1 VEAFAGQAGTSGFRD
16 GPAAEALFKAPTGLA
31 VTPAGEVVVA
41 DTGNNRIRLIQPG
54 PTPSVITLGGNGN
67 LGHRDG
73 AGAQAMFRYPTAV
86 AVGLAGE
93 IYVADS
99 ENHVIRVLEKDAAG
113 GWTVRTVAGIVSRSG
128 FADGVPAKAR
138 FNRPMSLAV
147 DSAGN
152 LYIADQVGNRIRM
165 LRADRSEVVTIA
177 GSGSAGRVDENATK
191 ASFNNP
197 TALVMGHDGALYVF
211 EAGNQLVR
219 RVSLPAPYKVETVA
233 GRREG
238 YVFGFADGE
247 GTAARFRG
255 QMGMSVAVD
264 GRLVIA
270 DTGNF
275 RIRKVQPGTDA
286 ASSRVVTVAGSG
298 KLGTNL
304 GSGDVADIVA
314 PTGLATNADGQ
325 LYVSDSFNHTIR
337 LIIP

>member
-1 VEAFAGQAGTSGFRD
+1 
-16 GPAAEALFKAPTGLA
+16 
-31 VTPAGEVVVA
+31 
-41 DTGNNRIRLIQPG
+41 
-54 PTPSVITLGGNGN
+54 
-67 LGHRDG
+67 
-73 AGAQAMFRYPTAV
+73 
-86 AVGLAGE
+86 
-93 IYVADS
+93 
-99 ENHVIRVLEKDAAG
+99 
-113 GWTVRTVAGIVSRSG
+113 
-128 FADGVPAKAR
+128 
-138 FNRPMSLAV
+138 MSLAV

-177 GSGSAGRVDENATK
+177 GSGSAGRVDENGTK

-197 TALVMGHDGALYVF
+197 TALVMGHDG
-211 EAGNQLVR
+211 
-219 RVSLPAPYKVETVA
+219 SLPAPYKVETVA